1 MGKYLEI
8 SFISPAVGN
17 RYRDELQTLADQ
29 TGWRIGI
36 AEKVNQNEL
45 LKIAQILCLKH
56 GISLTKNPSYLPERR
71 TVQMKVENTISP
83 DNLRQAEEE
92 FLERTGCACTFT
104 PMPHGVSNTN

>member
-1 MGKYLEI
+1 MARKPDEPLTMLGGRKKLSPMELEFMRYIWEHPDGI
-8 SFISPAVGN
+8 SS
-17 RYRDELQTLADQ
+17 E
-29 TGWRIGI
+29 
-36 AEKVNQNEL
+36 ENEL

-104 PMPHGVSNTN
+104 PMPHDVSNTN